1 MKKLLVLAFIATL
14 FSSTTFAQ
22 SAVQAMIARSNAD
35 YGSIGQWQGW
45 DSDKVF
51 PTPSALRVG
60 DVVENIGYLFAPA
73 PRGSHLMLW
82 IQEVNPESGEIR
94 LVRISAEIFGVPI
107 WERLQ
112 QFTEPVGVTVKLE
125 VLPGGTKRY
134 WAWFGSESYVNRSIL
149 H

>member
-1 MKKLLVLAFIATL
+1 MKKLFILAFVAVL

-22 SAVQAMIARSNAD
+22 SAIQAMISRSNAD
-35 YGSIGQWQGW
+35 YAIIAQWQGW
-45 DSDKVF
+45 NSDKVF
-51 PTPSALRVG
+51 PTPNVLNVG
-60 DVVENIGYLFAPA
+60 DVVENIGYLFTPA

-94 LVRISAEIFGVPI
+94 LVRISAEIFGTPA

-112 QFTEPVGVTVKLE
+112 QFTEPVAVTVKLE
-125 VLPGGTKRY
+125 ILPGDTKRY